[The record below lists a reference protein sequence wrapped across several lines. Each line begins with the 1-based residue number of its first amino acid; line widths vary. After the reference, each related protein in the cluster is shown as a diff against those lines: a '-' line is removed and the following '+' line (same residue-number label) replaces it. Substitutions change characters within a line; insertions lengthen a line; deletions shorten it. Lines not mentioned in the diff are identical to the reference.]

1 MKIIVPCAGRSSRF
15 PNMLPKWMLP
25 DNDGLPM
32 VYKAIRGL
40 NAPVEDLVVT
50 ILAEHQQR
58 FNAIEGLKRAFG
70 QPVHCVVLDEPT
82 SSQSE
87 TVVETLRRA
96 GIDEP
101 FIVKDS
107 DNYFELG
114 TIEERY
120 NYVSVASLEDFDQ
133 VNPQNKSYV
142 QVDQEDIIINFREK
156 KVISDLFSVGGYFFT
171 DPKAFLAAYD
181 EMLRGT
187 RLAGGELYLSEI
199 IAFMALN
206 GHIFKARKA
215 KKYDD
220 WGTVT
225 EWRRRLEKQR
235 VYLVSVDGFL
245 FQRGS
250 LYFEPY
256 FDKVTPNATAVEAV
270 RKMTASGHTVRYV
283 SIRPSHLEALTRA
296 QIQAQ
301 LLPEAPILFDCDVA
315 QWALLTA
322 PHPTLPFKTSE
333 AIEVDPSD
341 PNLAE
346 RLGISG

>member
-70 QPVHCVVLDEPT
+70 QPVHCVVLEEPT

-87 TVVETLRRA
+87 TVVETLRRT

-101 FIVKDS
+101 FLVKDS

-114 TIEERY
+114 TIEQKY

-171 DPKAFLAAYD
+171 EPKAFLATYD

-187 RLAGGELYLSEI
+187 RLTGGELYLSEI

-215 KKYDD
+215 RNYDD

-235 VYLVSVDGFL
+235 VFLVSVDGFL

-256 FDKVTPNATAVEAV
+256 FDQVTPNAQAVEAV
-270 RKMTASGHTVRYV
+270 REMAAAGHTVRYV
-283 SIRPSHLEALTRA
+283 SIRPSHLETLTRA
-296 QIQAQ
+296 QIEAQ
-301 LLPEAPILFDCDVA
+301 QLPVAPILFDCDVA

-322 PHPTLPFKTSE
+322 PHPTLPFRTSD
-333 AIEVDPSD
+333 AIELDPAD

-346 RLGISG
+346 RLGIAG